1 MADAVILHMKKL
13 HIAILT
19 VTMLAA
25 GLVGCNK
32 YDEGPAISFRSAAS
46 RVENEWEPKVILEDG
61 DDVSFYFQ
69 DFSMNLTEDG
79 RFVITDK
86 DDLDS
91 TFTQEGFWSLEN
103 DRENLQF
110 IYTNPPVN
118 PDRVTFTIQKLK
130 EKEMWLLEDRDGVI
144 WDWRFVTKGTSEE
157 E

>member
-1 MADAVILHMKKL
+1 MRKL

-19 VTMLAA
+19 VSLLAT

-32 YDEGPAISFRSAAS
+32 YDEGPAISFRTAAS
-46 RVENEWEPKVILEDG
+46 RVENNWEPKVILEDG
-61 DDVSFYFQ
+61 EDVSYFFQ
-69 DFSMNLTEDG
+69 DFSMDITEDG

-103 DRENLQF
+103 DNENLQF
-110 IYTNPPVN
+110 IYTEPPVN

-130 EKEMWLLEDRDGVI
+130 ADEMWLLEDRDGVI
-144 WDWRFVTKGTSEE
+144 WDWRFVTVGSSTD
-157 E
+157 